1 MNDQTEMDE
10 NLNITIPKTN
20 LAAIYKLTDG
30 HLTPSPVKNHS
41 RVPPSVGTSSNT
53 RTKDWNFLKN
63 TFQNIPLTCI
73 LLFLINTASRF
84 LKKSQIFFWNF
95 RTRKNFKIWNWSF
108 GHIFGYPYLD
118 IRIGFFTG
126 LVRGKKSIQGPF
138 GRSTC
143 GQDSLKPRKVPS
155 MVHTSKSGTS
165 KTAE

>member
-1 MNDQTEMDE
+1 MVISHRHQSKIILECHQVLVLRQTVE
-10 NLNITIPKTN
+10 PKTE
-20 LAAIYKLTDG
+20 DFF
-30 HLTPSPVKNHS
+30 KN
-41 RVPPSVGTSSNT
+41 P
-53 RTKDWNFLKN
+53 
-63 TFQNIPLTCI
+63 FQNIPLTCI

-84 LKKSQIFFWNF
+84 LKKSQKKNFWNF

-126 LVRGKKSIQGPF
+126 LVRGKKSIQSPF